1 MLGNGGTLKV
11 RSKLTGYC
19 FHFLLIVLLI
29 FQFLSI
35 RFSHRNRDALLLR
48 NFFLAKH
55 VILNVQDACCRA
67 ILLTRLSYKPL
78 LVGASVNRFPII
90 VASLKHSLFLHF
102 SPLHLFPS
110 LLLSALS
117 SLSVFFYF
125 FLHSP
130 SLSSR
135 SLFICLHISNPLS
148 FSLSLQVFINL
159 YIYQPL
165 SLSLSLSL
173 HLFPIPHS
181 LFSSHSLSSCL
192 HISTLS
198 PLTSF
203 SSSLSLICLHLF
215 PFSPLFPHLRYMSSP
230 FNPSLIPF
238 LSPSP
243 FSLSPLPLFSIP
255 LLSYIY

>member
-135 SLFICLHISNPLS
+135 SLFMSSYFQSPLVLPLS
-148 FSLSLQVFINL
+148 PSLHQSLYLSTSLSLFVTFSSSLPNT
-159 YIYQPL
+159 PL
-165 SLSLSLSL
+165 SLFLSLT
-173 HLFPIPHS
+173 FQ
-181 LFSSHSLSSCL
+181 LSSYFHPL
-192 HISTLS
+192 SVNFFLFVSFSYLSSSLPILSPLS
-198 PLTSF
+198 PLT
-203 SSSLSLICLHLF
+203 LHVF
-215 PFSPLFPHLRYMSSP
+215 TF
-230 FNPSLIPF
+230 
-238 LSPSP
+238 
-243 FSLSPLPLFSIP
+243 
-255 LLSYIY
+255 